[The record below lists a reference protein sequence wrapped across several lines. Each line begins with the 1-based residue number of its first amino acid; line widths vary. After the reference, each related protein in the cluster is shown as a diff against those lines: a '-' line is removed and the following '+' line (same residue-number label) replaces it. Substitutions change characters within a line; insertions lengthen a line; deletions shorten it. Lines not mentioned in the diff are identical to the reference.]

1 MTILK
6 YYSYIVIAN
15 VILSWLV
22 AFNIINTGNRFV
34 YSVLDFTYRM
44 TEPFLNR
51 IRAFLPNLGAFDI
64 SPVILL
70 MLIWIMQM
78 CMEYYIRPIIQNIMN
93 LIDGKK
99 IAAELRNE
107 LKVEVE
113 NIKKK
118 FNKVLRLSY

>member
-1 MTILK
+1 MIIIYIVAMTILK
-6 YYSYIVIAN
+6 YYSYVVIAN

-51 IRAFLPNLGAFDI
+51 IRAFLPNLGACDI

-78 CMEYYIRPIIQNIMN
+78 CMEYYIRPI
-93 LIDGKK
+93 L
-99 IAAELRNE
+99 
-107 LKVEVE
+107 
-113 NIKKK
+113 
-118 FNKVLRLSY
+118 

>member
-1 MTILK
+1 MIIIYIVAMTILK

-44 TEPFLNR
+44 PEPFLNR
-51 IRAFLPNLGAFDI
+51 IRAFLQNLGAFDI
-64 SPVILL
+64 SPIILL

-78 CMEYYIRPIIQNIMN
+78 CMEYYIRPII
-93 LIDGKK
+93 
-99 IAAELRNE
+99 
-107 LKVEVE
+107 
-113 NIKKK
+113 
-118 FNKVLRLSY
+118 